1 MTVFTIEI
9 ETIKDYLLKVNN
21 VPKADDKIKYVIEL
35 FEYIQTAN
43 DLLATNPKFRRS
55 VINKLEEF
63 NTNEYVKRSHKML
76 VTIKAT
82 HHFLDNLKLSNNYVL
97 DDNEIPRKQINI
109 II

>member
-1 MTVFTIEI
+1 
-9 ETIKDYLLKVNN
+9 
-21 VPKADDKIKYVIEL
+21 
-35 FEYIQTAN
+35 
-43 DLLATNPKFRRS
+43 
-55 VINKLEEF
+55 
-63 NTNEYVKRSHKML
+63 ML

>member
-35 FEYIQTAN
+35 FEYIQTAKN
-43 DLLATNPKFRRS
+43 LLATNPKFRRS

-63 NTNEYVKRSHKML
+63 NTNEYVQRSQKML

-82 HHFLDNLKLSNNYVL
+82 YDFLDNLKLSNNYVL
-97 DDNEIPRKQINI
+97 EDYEIPRKKINI

>member
-63 NTNEYVKRSHKML
+63 NTNEYVQRSQKML

-82 HHFLDNLKLSNNYVL
+82 YDFLDNLKLSNNYVL
-97 DDNEIPRKQINI
+97 EDYEIPRKKINI

>member
-63 NTNEYVKRSHKML
+63 NTNEYVQKSQKML

-82 HHFLDNLKLSNNYVL
+82 YDFLDNLKLSNNYIL
-97 DDNEIPRKQINI
+97 EDYEIPRKKINI

>member
-63 NTNEYVKRSHKML
+63 NTNEYVK
-76 VTIKAT
+76 
-82 HHFLDNLKLSNNYVL
+82 
-97 DDNEIPRKQINI
+97 
-109 II
+109 

>member
-63 NTNEYVKRSHKML
+63 NTNEYVQKSQKML

-82 HHFLDNLKLSNNYVL
+82 YDFLDNLKLSNNYVL
-97 DDNEIPRKQINI
+97 EDYEIPRKKINI